1 MLEPSLAGRFHM
13 LKTPDLEHKLNV
25 LMTLATEDRE
35 GMPPRLRNMGAAGA
49 LGPVNIRTLAPLPG
63 MKIRLLRILMTNACS
78 YNCHYCPMR
87 RDREMPRVLLKPE
100 ELVRIFLG
108 ARARGWCDG
117 LFITT
122 GIPGRP
128 TKVAGDLIEVL
139 ELLRLK
145 HRFNGYIHVKL
156 VIGAEEAQIER
167 LTALANRVSLNLEA
181 PCGASLTQIAPD
193 KNLDTTIANL
203 EKVRTLVAAERIERG
218 YGRPA
223 DPLRPSGASGMTAQ
237 FVVGA
242 TADTDRTLLTSVA
255 KLHGNGEVH
264 HVHFSA
270 FRPIIDTPMENVA
283 ATPALRE
290 HRLYQAEHLL
300 RDYDFSVE
308 ELVTGENGNLPL
320 TRDPKLAWAL
330 QHPERF
336 PVELNDASFE
346 QLLRVP
352 GIGRTGAK
360 KIVRERRGTVIR
372 SLKDLNQMGIQTTRA
387 AGFLMLRGRKLGD
400 TRWTEQLGFWE
411 PEDEVGMGH
420 VRYKVSP
427 GTFR

>member
-1 MLEPSLAGRFHM
+1 M
-13 LKTPDLEHKLNV
+13 LKTPDLEQKLAV

-35 GMPPRLRNMGAAGA
+35 GLPPRLRNMGAAGS

-63 MKIRLLRILMTNACS
+63 MRIRLLRILMTNACS
-78 YNCHYCPMR
+78 YSCHYCPMR
-87 RDREMPRVLLKPE
+87 RDRAMPRTLLKPE

-128 TKVAGDLIEVL
+128 VKVVNDLIQVL
-139 ELLRLK
+139 ELLRV
-145 HRFNGYIHVKL
+145 RERYDGYIHVKL
-156 VIGAEEAQIER
+156 VAGAEPAQIER
-167 LTALANRVSLNLEA
+167 LTALANRVSLNLET
-181 PCGASLTQIAPD
+181 PCGASLATIAPE
-193 KNLDTTIANL
+193 KNLEVSLTNL
-203 EKVRTLVAAERIERG
+203 EQVRGLVALERAERG

-223 DPLRPSGASGMTAQ
+223 DPLRPQGASGITTQ

-242 TADTDRTLLTSVA
+242 TPDTDRTILESVA
-255 KLHGNGEVH
+255 RLRGHGEIH

-270 FRPIIDTPMENVA
+270 FRPIVDTPMENVE

-300 RDYDFSVE
+300 REYQFGVD
-308 ELVTGENGNLPL
+308 ELITKENDNLPL
-320 TRDPKLAWAL
+320 AQDPKLAWAL
-330 QHPERF
+330 RHPERF
-336 PVELNDASFE
+336 PVEITEAPFE

-372 SLKDLNQMGIQTTRA
+372 SLKDLNRMGIQTTRA
-387 AGFLMLRGRKLGD
+387 AGFLLLRGRRLQSA
-400 TRWTEQLGFWE
+400 RWTEQLGFWAA
-411 PEDEVGMGH
+411 EDEVGMGH
-420 VRYKVSP
+420 KRYQLSP